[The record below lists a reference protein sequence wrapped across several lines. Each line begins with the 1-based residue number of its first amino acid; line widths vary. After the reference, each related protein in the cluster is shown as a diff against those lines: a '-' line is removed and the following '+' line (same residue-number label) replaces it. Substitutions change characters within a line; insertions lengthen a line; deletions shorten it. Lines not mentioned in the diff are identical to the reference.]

1 MDNATIRQCYG
12 DRMTRAPIPASS
24 SEVLT
29 AVERNLIRHEFHVR
43 FGSPPR
49 LADGI
54 HLRVWRT
61 GPLAGQPKVPAA
73 VQSMVERGLMT
84 VAPGSPH
91 RTRAHFTEA
100 GLAALRWLAAQR
112 RGLDPAQF
120 AHVRQELG
128 VEMLAPV
135 EPQSRADT

>member
-1 MDNATIRQCYG
+1 
-12 DRMTRAPIPASS
+12 MTHLSVPADP

-29 AVERNLIRHEFHVR
+29 TAERELLRREFCVR

-73 VQSMVERGLMT
+73 VQSMVDRGLMT
-84 VAPGSPH
+84 VTAGSPH
-91 RTRAHFTEA
+91 RARAYFTEA
-100 GLAALRWLAAQR
+100 GLAALRWLASQR
-112 RGLDPAQF
+112 RGLDPVQF

-128 VEMLAPV
+128 LETLTAT
-135 EPQSRADT
+135 EAQSRAGA

>member
-1 MDNATIRQCYG
+1 MTHATN
-12 DRMTRAPIPASS
+12 PAGP

-29 AVERNLIRHEFHVR
+29 AAERDLLRREFCVR

-54 HLRVWRT
+54 HLRVWRS

-73 VQSMVERGLMT
+73 LQSLVERGLVT
-84 VAPGSPH
+84 VATGSAH
-91 RTRAHFTEA
+91 RARACFTEA
-100 GLAALRWLAAQR
+100 GLAALRWLASQR
-112 RGLDPAQF
+112 RGLDPEQF

-128 VEMLAPV
+128 LETLTPTAPKG
-135 EPQSRADT
+135 SAGA

>member
-1 MDNATIRQCYG
+1 
-12 DRMTRAPIPASS
+12 MTHASVPAGP

-29 AVERNLIRHEFHVR
+29 AVERDRLRRAFCMR

-49 LADGI
+49 LADGV
-54 HLRVWRT
+54 HLRVWRS

-84 VAPGSPH
+84 VAAGSAH
-91 RTRAHFTEA
+91 RTRASFTKA
-100 GLAALRWLAAQR
+100 GLAALRWLASQR
-112 RGLDPAQF
+112 RGLDPVRF

-128 VEMLAPV
+128 LEVLAST
-135 EPQSRADT
+135 EPQGGVGA

>member
-1 MDNATIRQCYG
+1 
-12 DRMTRAPIPASS
+12 MTHVPVPARS
-24 SEVLT
+24 SELLT
-29 AVERNLIRHEFHVR
+29 AAERDLLRRALCVR

-54 HLRVWRT
+54 HLRVWRS

-84 VAPGSPH
+84 VAAGSSH
-91 RTRAHFTEA
+91 MARAYFTEA
-100 GLAALRWLAAQR
+100 GLAALRWLASQR
-112 RGLDPAQF
+112 RGLDPVQF

-128 VEMLAPV
+128 LEVLTST
-135 EPQSRADT
+135 EPQGRAGT

>member
-1 MDNATIRQCYG
+1 MTNATN
-12 DRMTRAPIPASS
+12 PADP
-24 SEVLT
+24 SELLT
-29 AVERNLIRHEFHVR
+29 AAERDLLRREFCVR

-54 HLRVWRT
+54 HLRVWRS

-84 VAPGSPH
+84 VTAGSPH
-91 RTRAHFTEA
+91 RARACFTEA
-100 GLAALRWLAAQR
+100 GLAALRWLASQR
-112 RGLDPAQF
+112 RGLDPVQF

-128 VEMLAPV
+128 LETLTATDPKN
-135 EPQSRADT
+135 RAGA

>member
-1 MDNATIRQCYG
+1 MTNAPVPTG
-12 DRMTRAPIPASS
+12 S

-29 AVERNLIRHEFHVR
+29 TAERDLLRREFCVR

-73 VQSMVERGLMT
+73 VQGMVERGLMT
-84 VAPGSPH
+84 VAAGSSH
-91 RTRAHFTEA
+91 RARACFTEA
-100 GLAALRWLAAQR
+100 GLAALRWLASQR
-112 RGLDPAQF
+112 RGLDPVQF

-128 VEMLAPV
+128 LEAVTSAETKGSAG
-135 EPQSRADT
+135 T

>member
-1 MDNATIRQCYG
+1 MTNA
-12 DRMTRAPIPASS
+12 PNPAYP

-29 AVERNLIRHEFHVR
+29 AAERDLLRRELCVR

-49 LADGI
+49 LVDGI

-73 VQSMVERGLMT
+73 VQSLVERGLMT
-84 VAPGSPH
+84 VAAGSSYM
-91 RTRAHFTEA
+91 AGAYFTEA

-112 RGLDPAQF
+112 RGLDPVQF

-128 VEMLAPV
+128 LEALTSSELHSSAG
-135 EPQSRADT
+135 A

>member
-1 MDNATIRQCYG
+1 
-12 DRMTRAPIPASS
+12 MTHAPVPVVL

-29 AVERNLIRHEFHVR
+29 TAERDLLRRELCVR

-73 VQSMVERGLMT
+73 VQSMVDRGLMT
-84 VAPGSPH
+84 VAAGSSH
-91 RTRAHFTEA
+91 MARAHFTEA
-100 GLAALRWLAAQR
+100 GLAALRWLASQR
-112 RGLDPAQF
+112 RGLDPVQF

-128 VEMLAPV
+128 LEALTST
-135 EPQSRADT
+135 ESRSSAGA

>member
-1 MDNATIRQCYG
+1 MERDLLR
-12 DRMTRAPIPASS
+12 RA
-24 SEVLT
+24 
-29 AVERNLIRHEFHVR
+29 FYVR

-84 VAPGSPH
+84 VAAGSPH
-91 RTRAHFTEA
+91 RARASFTEA
-100 GLAALRWLAAQR
+100 GLAALRWLASQR
-112 RGLDPAQF
+112 RGLDPVQF

-128 VEMLAPV
+128 LETLTAA
-135 EPQSRADT
+135 EPKDRADA